1 MKVNIN
7 FQVFPVQYNNVA
19 SDGFDGDFIASVGRQ
34 DDKPLMDNITQQWKA
49 LQNEAAEIE
58 VVDLPIIGVPNPT
71 HVQMFSDFF
80 RSDHKNFWNANMTAV
95 FLTDT
100 GLYVMFYLCTTIS
113 IPHVE

>member
-1 MKVNIN
+1 METMNVNVSVN
-7 FQVFPVQYNNVA
+7 CDFQVFPVQYSSVA

-58 VVDLPIIGVPNPT
+58 VVTLPITGVPNPT

-80 RSDHKNFWNANMTAV
+80 RSDHKNFWNANMTAI

-100 GLYVMFYLCTTIS
+100 GLCVMFCL
-113 IPHVE
+113 